1 MLAAALYWLWS
12 GTRRPHV
19 EIDPAR
25 YPVTGID
32 ISQHNGDDIDYDKVR
47 ASGITFVY
55 IKASEGTRGRDK
67 NFLTNA
73 RKARQAGLVTGA
85 YHYFRKGADGRLQ
98 ARNFLQ
104 AVSHTRLDLPL
115 VVDVEDWLNDP
126 KVSNHA
132 TATGVRAMLD
142 YLLMHGRRVMLY
154 TNREGYKKWVKPYF
168 ASIDLWLCAFN
179 PPQDL
184 EQERHVMQQYSH
196 WGTVDGIDSDVD
208 LDVFN
213 GSHAEW
219 QRWLEAGS

>member
-1 MLAAALYWLWS
+1 MLAAALHWLWS
-12 GTRRPHV
+12 DTRRPHV

-55 IKASEGTRGRDK
+55 IKASE
-67 NFLTNA
+67 
-73 RKARQAGLVTGA
+73 
-85 YHYFRKGADGRLQ
+85 
-98 ARNFLQ
+98 
-104 AVSHTRLDLPL
+104 
-115 VVDVEDWLNDP
+115 VEDWLNDP

-196 WGTVDGIDSDVD
+196 WGTVDGIDGDVD

>member
-1 MLAAALYWLWS
+1 M
-12 GTRRPHV
+12 
-19 EIDPAR
+19 
-25 YPVTGID
+25 
-32 ISQHNGDDIDYDKVR
+32 
-47 ASGITFVY
+47 
-55 IKASEGTRGRDK
+55 
-67 NFLTNA
+67 
-73 RKARQAGLVTGA
+73 
-85 YHYFRKGADGRLQ
+85 
-98 ARNFLQ
+98 
-104 AVSHTRLDLPL
+104 SHTRLDLPL

-196 WGTVDGIDSDVD
+196 WGTVDGIDGDVD

-219 QRWLEAGS
+219 QHWLEADS